1 MKRLSTVWSEATG
14 LRVPIVN
21 APMGGVAGGRLAA
34 AVSVAGGLGM
44 IGMGSTGS
52 PKVLE
57 AEVRHPKEAGVSV
70 GIGLIDW
77 AVRRDP
83 ALLESAIAARPVL
96 VSVSFGDDWSWVSAP
111 SASLPLPRSTTA
123 IRHDALPMPG

>member
-1 MKRLSTVWSEATG
+1 MKGLSTAWSEATG
-14 LRVPIVN
+14 LRVPILD

-44 IGMGSTGS
+44 IGMGSTRS

-77 AVRRDP
+77 AVRRDRRDHRVKSGFLKEARDLHGGP
-83 ALLESAIAARPVL
+83 AEPC
-96 VSVSFGDDWSWVSAP
+96 
-111 SASLPLPRSTTA
+111 
-123 IRHDALPMPG
+123 